1 MLAELVLIA
10 ISAINATEN
19 EDNANAIFKREDV
32 FEFSG

>member
-10 ISAINATEN
+10 ISATEN

-32 FEFSG
+32 FESSG